1 MMGKAK
7 IEGYC
12 HEDYEPVKKQFEHMI
27 KKGIEENAQLCVY
40 VGGDCVIDLYGSAK
54 GEEEFNGDKITVC
67 QFKIDSLTLSFCP
80 NFNFVQFSVLSN
92 FQFCPIFNFVQFS
105 ILSNF

>member
-1 MMGKAK
+1 MGKAK

-27 KKGIEENAQLCVY
+27 KKGVEENAQLCVY

-54 GEEEFNGDKITVC
+54 GDAEFNEDKVTVS
-67 QFKIDSLTLSFCP
+67 QVISKILLQQYIFQY
-80 NFNFVQFSVLSN
+80 FRLFGVQEK
-92 FQFCPIFNFVQFS
+92 IWKG
-105 ILSNF
+105 

>member
-54 GEEEFNGDKITVC
+54 GDEEFNEDKITVSRQIELIKLSIILGIYIMTLCNNFSSYFSPLCAPSGQILRC
-67 QFKIDSLTLSFCP
+67 QS
-80 NFNFVQFSVLSN
+80 
-92 FQFCPIFNFVQFS
+92 
-105 ILSNF
+105 

>member
-54 GEEEFNGDKITVC
+54 GDEEFNEDKITVSQQIELKFNC
-67 QFKIDSLTLSFCP
+67 FIELQFSDCLEFRKESGRHRDG
-80 NFNFVQFSVLSN
+80 NFV
-92 FQFCPIFNFVQFS
+92 
-105 ILSNF
+105 

>member
-1 MMGKAK
+1 MGKAK

-27 KKGIEENAQLCVY
+27 KKGVEENAQLCVY

-54 GEEEFNGDKITVC
+54 GDAEFNEDKITVSYFFMILL
-67 QFKIDSLTLSFCP
+67 QKYI
-80 NFNFVQFSVLSN
+80 
-92 FQFCPIFNFVQFS
+92 FQFFRLFGVQEKIWKES
-105 ILSNF
+105 

>member
-27 KKGIEENAQLCVY
+27 KKGIEENSQLCVY

-54 GEEEFNGDKITVC
+54 GEEEFNEDKITVSQQIELKFNC
-67 QFKIDSLTLSFCP
+67 FIELQFFRLFGVPERIWKAS
-80 NFNFVQFSVLSN
+80 
-92 FQFCPIFNFVQFS
+92 
-105 ILSNF
+105 

>member
-54 GEEEFNGDKITVC
+54 GDEEFNEDKITVSQQIKLKFNC
-67 QFKIDSLTLSFCP
+67 FIEFMNC
-80 NFNFVQFSVLSN
+80 NFSDCLEFRKESGRHRDGNFV
-92 FQFCPIFNFVQFS
+92 
-105 ILSNF
+105 